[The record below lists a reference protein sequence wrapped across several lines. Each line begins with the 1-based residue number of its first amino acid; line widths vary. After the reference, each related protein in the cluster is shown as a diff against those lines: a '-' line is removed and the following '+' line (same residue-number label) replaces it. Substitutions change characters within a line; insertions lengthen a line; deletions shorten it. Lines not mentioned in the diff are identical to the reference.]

1 MPCLIMRLVH
11 NIPGDNLLILQLCS
25 YVVHSDLGHDIVSF
39 LSYLILDKYN
49 EIFWECQLV
58 FTYIHFTGFYLYS
71 LHLYFPRP
79 KLRRSNPGFLL
90 KFSSEA

>member
-58 FTYIHFTGFYLYS
+58 F
-71 LHLYFPRP
+71 
-79 KLRRSNPGFLL
+79 
-90 KFSSEA
+90 